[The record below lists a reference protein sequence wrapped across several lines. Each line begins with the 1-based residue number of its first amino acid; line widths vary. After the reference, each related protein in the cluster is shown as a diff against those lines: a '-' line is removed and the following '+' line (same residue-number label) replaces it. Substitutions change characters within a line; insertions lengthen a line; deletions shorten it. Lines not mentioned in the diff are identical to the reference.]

1 MSHTPFSHLTPIGFL
16 QTFVLELMDVCEAS
30 GLGQTEHVIE
40 RIARSAG
47 RFFEE
52 AFREEYGIEGTLDL
66 EGYAD
71 LIVGLKNK
79 IGGHFSLLS
88 SGPDCIRVVSS
99 RCPFG
104 EGVRN
109 APELCRMT
117 SSVFGGIAARNFGF
131 ARVVLE
137 RRIAL
142 GHEGCA
148 VAVYLNREAAG
159 DHEGIDY
166 RRPDEDQP
174 GQRTIAALQSRI
186 EARMYRL
193 WCQMDARRAALPESE
208 RPVIVAESTAM
219 QNVLHAI
226 EAVAPTPAT
235 VLIRGETGVGKELA
249 ARAIHALSE
258 RSDKPFIAVN
268 CGAIPESLVESTLFG
283 HEKGAFT
290 GAVEVHRGYFERA
303 DGGTLFLDEVD
314 ALTPAVQVRL
324 LRALQEGELER
335 VGGHRTLSV
344 DVRIVA
350 ATNCE
355 LERAVAEGAF
365 RKDLYFRINVVRLA
379 IPPLAERREDIPRL
393 VELILKRLAARYRK
407 PIRAVAPELMERLKA
422 HAWPGNVRELE
433 NTLERAV
440 LFSAGGELMDAELGG
455 EASSPLPQASFK
467 ALRKQALEKLE
478 REYLEQAL
486 ARFQGDIAQVAE
498 VMELTARAVYLKLR
512 EFGIDPSAYRS
523 PYKRDRGPQT
533 RACGKRDSGNQDR
546 SGR

>member
-1 MSHTPFSHLTPIGFL
+1 MSQTSFSHLTPIGFL
-16 QTFVLELMDVCEAS
+16 QTFVLELMDICEEA
-30 GLGQTEHVIE
+30 GLSQTEQLIE

-52 AFREEYGIEGTLDL
+52 AFRAEYGIDGALDR

-79 IGGHFSLLS
+79 IGGHFSLVS
-88 SGPDCIRVVSS
+88 SDADCIRVVSS

-109 APELCRMT
+109 SPELCRMT
-117 SSVFGGIAARNFGF
+117 SSVFGGIAARNFGY

-137 RRIAL
+137 KRIAL

-148 VAVYLNREAAG
+148 VAIYLNREAAG
-159 DHEGIDY
+159 DREGIDY
-166 RRPDEDQP
+166 RNPDEAMLEP
-174 GQRTIAALQSRI
+174 QRIAALQSRI
-186 EARMYRL
+186 EARMHSL
-193 WCQMDARRAALPESE
+193 WCQMDARRSALPESE
-208 RPVIVAESTAM
+208 RPTIVAESPAM
-219 QNVLHAI
+219 QNVLRAI

-258 RSDKPFIAVN
+258 RCDKPFIAVN
-268 CGAIPESLVESTLFG
+268 CGAIPESLVESVLFG

-290 GAVEVHRGYFERA
+290 GAVEIHRGYFERA

-324 LRALQEGELER
+324 LRVLQEGELER
-335 VGGHRTLSV
+335 VGGHRNLAV

-350 ATNCE
+350 ATNGE

-365 RKDLYFRINVVRLA
+365 RKDLYYRINVVKLA
-379 IPPLAERREDIPRL
+379 IPPLAERKEDIPRL
-393 VELILKRLAARYRK
+393 VELILKRLAVRYRK
-407 PIRAVAPELMERLKA
+407 PIRGVTPELMARLGA
-422 HAWPGNVRELE
+422 YPWPGNVRELE

-440 LFSAGGELMDAELGG
+440 LFAPGPELGEAELGG
-455 EASSPLPQASFK
+455 ETASPAAGANFK
-467 ALRKQALEKLE
+467 SLRKQVLDTLEKD
-478 REYLEQAL
+478 YLEQAL
-486 ARFQGDIAQVAE
+486 RRFRGDIGQVAE
-498 VMELTARAVYLKLR
+498 AMELTPRAVYSKLKD
-512 EFGIDPSAYRS
+512 FGIEPSAYRPARHRS
-523 PYKRDRGPQT
+523 NGSDRG
-533 RACGKRDSGNQDR
+533 
-546 SGR
+546 

>member
-1 MSHTPFSHLTPIGFL
+1 MSHAPFSHLTPLGFL
-16 QTFVLELMDVCEAS
+16 QTFVLELMDVCEEAGIS
-30 GLGQTEHVIE
+30 QTEQVIE

-52 AFREEYGIEGTLDL
+52 AFRAEHGLAEALDL

-79 IGGHFSLLS
+79 IGGHFSLVS
-88 SGPDCIRVVSS
+88 SGADCVRVVSS

-117 SSVFGGIAARNFGF
+117 SSVFGGIAARNFGY

-137 RRIAL
+137 KRIAL
-142 GHEGCA
+142 GDEGCA
-148 VAVYLNREAAG
+148 VAVYLDRAAAG
-159 DHEGIDY
+159 ERQGIDY
-166 RRPDEDQP
+166 RDSEGLPA
-174 GQRTIAALQSRI
+174 GQRPLAALQSRI
-186 EARMYRL
+186 EERLHRL
-193 WCQMDARRAALPESE
+193 WCQMDARRSALPLSE
-208 RPVIVAESTAM
+208 RPTIVAESPAM
-219 QNVLHAI
+219 QSVLHAI

-258 RSDKPFIAVN
+258 RCGKPFIPVN
-268 CGAIPESLVESTLFG
+268 CGAIPEGLAESVLFG

-324 LRALQEGELER
+324 LRVLQEGELER
-335 VGGHRTLSV
+335 VGGHRTLAV

-350 ATNCE
+350 ATNSE
-355 LERAVAEGAF
+355 LERAVAEGGF
-365 RKDLYFRINVVRLA
+365 RKDLYYRLNVVKLP

-407 PIRAVAPELMERLKA
+407 PVRGVAPALMERLKA

-440 LFSAGGELMDAELGG
+440 LFASGPELQDAELGG
-455 EASSPLPQASFK
+455 EPAAPALSFK
-467 ALRKQALEKLE
+467 ALRKQALDTLE
-478 REYLEQAL
+478 RDYLAQAL
-486 ARFQGDIAQVAE
+486 GRFQGDIAQVAAA
-498 VMELTARAVYLKLR
+498 MELTPRAVYLKLR
-512 EFGIDPSAYRS
+512 ELGIEPAAYRPARS
-523 PYKRDRGPQT
+523 RGETP
-533 RACGKRDSGNQDR
+533 R
-546 SGR
+546 SGRDP